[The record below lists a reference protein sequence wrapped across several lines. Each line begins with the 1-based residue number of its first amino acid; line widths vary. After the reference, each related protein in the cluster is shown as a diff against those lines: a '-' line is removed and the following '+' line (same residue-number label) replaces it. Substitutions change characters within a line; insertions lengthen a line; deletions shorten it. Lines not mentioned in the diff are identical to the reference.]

1 MDFFIAIDDKLLN
14 DIQTVFSQFQTDPAQ
29 YMPKTVEEFQG
40 FTEEGAQLLRDYF
53 LGNKDLED
61 TAPVPDKFNKQRAS
75 MAQSVEV
82 EKKNG
87 LSVTIKAHH
96 RLIDTLVQGREESE
110 FDMKTKYPFGKHSR
124 VSRDRKGN
132 IKSNYLIICFRWGAK
147 GETAH
152 FNSYIPAKI
161 YRTQTSKMSLSFRT
175 GEHHNEENSRGEQIP
190 RDEYEWGDRV
200 DEKNAYVYEKTRAWK
215 GKNITTTISNTGM
228 VRMKHDEG
236 GSEFVTFRVISTKS
250 PKDSWIRRNEAVEPI
265 NIQEGFEKTLEKQRP
280 ALENNLA
287 LAVQQDLLNILS
299 SL

>member
-1 MDFFIAIDDKLLN
+1 MNFFISIDEKLLN
-14 DIQTVFSQFQTDPAQ
+14 DIQTVFSQFQSDPLK
-29 YMPKTVEEFQG
+29 YMPGTVNEFHQ

-53 LGNKDLED
+53 LGNKDLEN
-61 TAPVPDKFNKQRAS
+61 TAPIPDKYNKQRSS

-82 EKKNG
+82 EQKTG
-87 LSVTIKAHH
+87 LSVVINAKH
-96 RLIDTLVQGREESE
+96 RLIDTLMEGRSESE

-124 VSRDRKGN
+124 VSRDKKGN

-175 GEHHNEENSRGEQIP
+175 GGHHTEENSRGEQIV

-200 DEKNAYVYEKTRAWK
+200 DEKNAYVYERSRAWK
-215 GKNITTTISNTGM
+215 GKNLTTTISNTGM
-228 VRMKHDEG
+228 VRMRHDEG

-250 PKDSWIRRNEAVEPI
+250 PKDSWIRRTEAIEAI

-280 ALENNLA
+280 TLEQNLA
-287 LAVQQDLLNILS
+287 LAVQQDLLNILG